1 MSLTRRLQLF
11 LALLLMLAL
20 ATNLWLQ
27 LQRTRD
33 FLGVQ
38 LQSHAQDTAT
48 SLALSLAP
56 ALAAHDN
63 VTAERMIDAVFD
75 RGYFRQILWLDV
87 NGETVLSRDS
97 SSAPAQVP
105 DWFSQAL
112 PIDAPQVEAL
122 LSSGWNQQGKLL
134 IESHTGYA
142 QLSLWRSFVDLLLGS
157 GIALVALGV
166 LVVYTVQKALAPL
179 HRMADAA
186 HQFVSRRAPMQL
198 PTAVVSEL
206 QPLALALGQMSEQ
219 VAAQFA
225 AQAGQLQ
232 GLQQQLQH
240 DAVTQLPNRLAVLD
254 RLSELDTA
262 HQPAVLIALR
272 LSNLGSVNAERGYT
286 GTNAALQALT
296 QHLREQTP
304 MSWFRLSGSEFLALT
319 TEEHAPGLQAPAWLN
334 LPAPWQAAAV
344 QLAVHAD
351 TQPGAV
357 LARLDAALNEAQQR
371 QLNWWP
377 LATAE
382 TLPAEAWRQR
392 LQQAIANPAFRFLPA
407 QIESLSA
414 RSQAAVEWLARLPQV
429 HGETLTAGQ
438 LLAQARRLGME
449 TALEGAL
456 LTSLAAQAKDSRVWH
471 VNISAKALTEPGL
484 RQQLSALAQGQKLSL
499 ELSENEAL
507 AMSDLVDQ
515 LRPLRAEGIGFGL
528 DQVAL
533 SAGLLTVLPRWRPDY
548 LKLGLGLA
556 GAGPDSALISS
567 LTRLAQALDIAV
579 LVPVGASESADAW
592 RKAGVDGLMRPP
604 Q

>member
-157 GIALVALGV
+157 IIALVALGV

>member
-157 GIALVALGV
+157 VIALVALGV

>member
-157 GIALVALGV
+157 VIALVALGV

-429 HGETLTAGQ
+429 QGETLTAGQ

>member
-38 LQSHAQDTAT
+38 LQNHAQDTAT

-157 GIALVALGV
+157 VIALVALGV

-429 HGETLTAGQ
+429 QGETLTAGQ

>member
-87 NGETVLSRDS
+87 NGETVLTRDG

-157 GIALVALGV
+157 VIALVALGV
-166 LVVYTVQKALAPL
+166 LVVYTVQRALAPL

-240 DAVTQLPNRLAVLD
+240 DAVTQLPNRLALLD
-254 RLSELDTA
+254 RLSELEHA

-272 LSNLGSVNAERGYT
+272 LNNLASVNAERGYT

-296 QHLREQTP
+296 QHLRQQTAL
-304 MSWFRLSGSEFLALT
+304 SWFRLSGSEFLALT
-319 TEEHAPGLQAPAWLN
+319 TEEHAPGLHAPAWLN

-351 TQPGAV
+351 SQPGGV

-407 QIESLSA
+407 QIESLTA
-414 RSQAAVEWLARLPQV
+414 RSQTAVEWLARLPQAQ
-429 HGETLTAGQ
+429 GETLTAGQ

-456 LTSLAAQAKDSRVWH
+456 LTSLAAQPKDARVWH

-484 RQQLSALAQGQKLSL
+484 RQQLSGLAHGQKLSL
-499 ELSENEAL
+499 ELSENDAL
-507 AMSDLVDQ
+507 AMTDLVDQ

-556 GAGPDSALISS
+556 GAGPDSALIGS

-579 LVPVGASESADAW
+579 LVPVAAEESADAW